1 MSTNFEYYKIFYYV
15 AKYKNF
21 THAAQVLYINQPSV
35 TRYIHLLE
43 EELGC
48 RLFIRSKQGVKLTP
62 EGNLLY
68 EHVAPACE
76 SLFSGEEKLHAVK
89 DLKEGTLLIGTTEIA
104 FRTVLLDKLHI
115 FRQRY
120 PDIKVKISCDTAPH
134 SVSNLLAGKYELN
147 LVTTPIDIKDTIAIR
162 KVMSLQDVLICKTG
176 YIKLTKNIPY
186 TLKNVCSYPMVTLPD
201 STSTRRF
208 YESFYYKAGLQFKV
222 DIEVSSIDLILPVI
236 RRGLAVGFIPQKIAE
251 PYLHS
256 GEISVIPLSK
266 KMPTRSVCILWDK
279 QRPLSLAAHKFF
291 EVLTKDSTP

>member
-62 EGNLLY
+62 EGDLLY

-104 FRTVLLDKLHI
+104 FRTVLLNKLHI

-120 PDIKVKISCDTAPH
+120 PDIKVKISCDTAPQ
-134 SVSNLLAGKYELN
+134 SVSNLLSGKYELN
-147 LVTTPIDIKDTIAIR
+147 LITTPIDIKDTIAMH

-176 YIKLTKNIPY
+176 YINLAENTPY
-186 TLKNVCSYPMVTLPD
+186 TLKDVCSYPMVTLPD

-208 YESFYYKAGLQFKV
+208 YESFYYEAGLQFKV

-236 RRGLAVGFIPQKIAE
+236 QRGLAIGFIPQKIVE

-256 GEISVIPLSK
+256 GEISVIPLAE
-266 KMPTRSVCILWDK
+266 KMPTRSICILWDK

-291 EVLTKDSTP
+291 EVLTKDYMP